1 MRKLNAEIAG
11 LVHTIDSQLLRSE
24 VSNSKMKGLLQMIQH
39 VSIQEALA
47 LTVKEDI
54 KETVAVIKA
63 RFALMTQDEILEY
76 GLDNY
81 IISVEDIDGVS
92 L

>member
-1 MRKLNAEIAG
+1 MRTLNAELAR
-11 LVHTIDSQLLRSE
+11 LAHTIDSQLLME
-24 VSNSKMKGLLQMIQH
+24 ELLKMIQG

-54 KETVAVIKA
+54 EETVAVIKA

-81 IISVEDIDGVS
+81 YISVEDIDAVRI
-92 L
+92 

>member
-54 KETVAVIKA
+54 KETVASIRAV
-63 RFALMTQDEILEY
+63 FAAMTEDEILEY

-81 IISVEDIDGVS
+81 YISVEDLDAVR